1 MLLSI
6 FLTDKVLFFPHF
18 DFIRRF
24 IIGSRLHIY
33 MYIIPWHT
41 VFSADSCPLL
51 SASRRTKLRYRFFSV
66 LVMLTIR
73 CLISWVILFWR
84 DTSRSHHALYPVTV
98 TVRLRGWLNVG
109 LTFLYN
115 RSQNLTANMCL
126 HHPYFLFL
134 FLKCNIVVI
143 NTKFKFT

>member
-1 MLLSI
+1 MFFLGLGRAEASKGRVISESEHQGEDHTSFPESFNEIFVMLLSI

-73 CLISWVILFWR
+73 CLIS
-84 DTSRSHHALYPVTV
+84 
-98 TVRLRGWLNVG
+98 
-109 LTFLYN
+109 
-115 RSQNLTANMCL
+115 
-126 HHPYFLFL
+126 
-134 FLKCNIVVI
+134 
-143 NTKFKFT
+143 